1 MAASG
6 EVAALGLE
14 EELHLID
21 LRSGALATRAPD
33 VLTALPVASYAAE
46 LHASTVEINTGVHT
60 SLSEL
65 RENLVALRRRLV
77 AAAGEV
83 ELGVAAVGTV
93 PLPAPGGPEI
103 TSTERFEKMR
113 HDYQMLVDEQLICGT
128 QVHVDVASRDVAL
141 QVVHRVQPW
150 LPVLLAL
157 SVSSPYWQGR
167 DSGYASAR
175 SLVWSRWP
183 TAGDVGNVSTGA
195 DYDAMLDTLVA
206 SGVIS
211 DPKMAYFDVRPSAHL
226 PTVELRV
233 CDACPLVDDAV
244 LIAGLF
250 RGLVGWAADHEEP
263 SAIGEGPL
271 HRAAMWRAARDGMEG
286 VLLDPLDHA
295 RARPAADV
303 LQELQRLV
311 RPQLE
316 ATGDWETIVGLS
328 ASALARGT
336 SAHRQRIEGERRG
349 RLSDVV
355 DLVVAE
361 TQGIALASRGHVAGQ
376 RQGLLAGYP
385 SPAGDEALGPDG
397 TARYLYQPVLQV
409 LDDNGPAWLR
419 ERAAVRDTRAGQA
432 GLDFGVDG
440 RSTRYDVDL
449 VPRIVESDQWAVL
462 RSGLAQRG
470 RALEMFL
477 RDVYGR
483 GEALAAGVVPAEVV
497 ANAPGLAPEGYR
509 LPATAIR
516 APVMGFDVVRDE
528 RGQWSVLEDN
538 VRVPSGLAY
547 AAGVRDLLD
556 FAVPDLPRPARLADP
571 LRAVDSLGAALAA
584 AGLALGAGPAPR
596 IALVSPGPSDSA
608 WWEHAL
614 IARRSGWPVVAPADL
629 RVVHGR
635 VVVEDEAVDVLYL
648 RIDGALPPAAVLEVA
663 AAGNVALVG
672 TPGAGVADDKAV
684 YAYVPDLIR
693 FYLGEEPTVR
703 SVPTYHCVDEEV
715 RTQVLGRLDDLVT
728 KPVDGH
734 GGKGVLIGP
743 QAGPRELARRREEI
757 LADPGRWIGQELV
770 SLSTHPTFTGD
781 KLEPRH
787 VDLRVF
793 AFVHGT
799 GPDDVVVAD
808 TGLTRTAPA
817 GSMVVNSSR
826 GGGAK
831 DTWIVQPA
839 TLLGGAP

>member
-1 MAASG
+1 VAASG
-6 EVAALGLE
+6 GVAALGLE

-33 VLTALPVASYAAE
+33 VLGTLPVSSYGAE
-46 LHASTVEINTGVHT
+46 LHASTVEINTGAFT
-60 SLSEL
+60 SLSDL
-65 RENLVALRRRLV
+65 RENLVGLRRRLV

-93 PLPAPGGPEI
+93 PLPSPDGPEI

-128 QVHVDVASRDVAL
+128 QVHVDVPSRDVAL

-150 LPVLLAL
+150 LPVLLGL

-183 TAGDVGNVSTGA
+183 TAGDVGSASTGA
-195 DYDAMLDTLVA
+195 EYDAMLATLVA

-233 CDACPLVDDAV
+233 CDACPLVDDAI

-250 RGLVGWAADHEEP
+250 RGLVTWAVNHDEP
-263 SAIGEGPL
+263 TAIGEGPL

-286 VLLDPLDHA
+286 VLLDPLDRG

-303 LQELQRLV
+303 LQELQQLI

-316 ATGDWETIVGLS
+316 ATGDWETIVALS

-336 SAHRQRIEGERRG
+336 SAHRQRVEGERRG

-361 TQGIALASRGHVAGQ
+361 TQGIALASRAHVPGQ

-397 TARYLYQPVLQV
+397 TARFLYQPVLQV

-419 ERAAVRDTRAGQA
+419 ERSAVRDARASDA
-432 GLDFGVDG
+432 GLDFGHDG
-440 RSTRYDVDL
+440 RSTRFDVDL

-462 RSGLAQRG
+462 RTGLAQRA
-470 RALEMFL
+470 RALELFL
-477 RDVYGR
+477 RDVYGAR
-483 GEALAAGVVPAEVV
+483 DAIRAGVIPEAVV
-497 ANAPGLAPEGYR
+497 ENAPGLSPEGHR
-509 LPATAIR
+509 LPRTALR

-528 RGQWSVLEDN
+528 RGRWSVLEDN

-571 LRAVDSLGAALAA
+571 MRAVDGLADALAA
-584 AGLALGAGPAPR
+584 AGHAIGVDHAPR
-596 IALVSPGPSDSA
+596 VAVVSPGPADPA

-614 IARRSGWPVVAPADL
+614 LARRGPWPVVTPEEL
-629 RVVHGR
+629 RVVEGR
-635 VVVEDEAVDVLYL
+635 VVVADDVVDVLYL
-648 RIDGALPPAAVLEVA
+648 RIDGALPPAEVLEVA

-684 YAYVPDLIR
+684 YAYVPELIR
-693 FYLGEEPTVR
+693 FYLEEEPAVR
-703 SVPTYHCVDEEV
+703 SVPTYHCVDEQA
-715 RTQVLGRLDDLVT
+715 RTQVLSRLDDLVT

-734 GGKGVLIGP
+734 GGRGVLIGP

-757 LADPGRWIGQELV
+757 LAAPGRWIGQELIA
-770 SLSTHPTFTGD
+770 LSTHPTFTGD

-793 AFVHGT
+793 AFVRGT
-799 GPDDVVVAD
+799 GADDVTVAD

-839 TLLGGAP
+839 PLLPGAP

>member
-1 MAASG
+1 MVASG
-6 EVAALGLE
+6 GVAALGLE

-33 VLTALPVASYAAE
+33 VLVNLPVTSYAAE

-60 SLSEL
+60 SLSDL
-65 RENLVALRRRLV
+65 RENLVGLRRRLV

-103 TSTERFEKMR
+103 TSTERFEQMR

-128 QVHVDVASRDVAL
+128 QVHVDVGSRDLAL

-183 TAGDVGNVSTGA
+183 TAGDVGSVSTGA
-195 DYDAMLDTLVA
+195 EYDAMLDTLVA

-244 LIAGLF
+244 LIAALF
-250 RGLVGWAADHEEP
+250 RGLVSWAVDHVEP

-286 VLLDPLDHA
+286 VLLDPLDRG
-295 RARPAADV
+295 RASPAPEI

-316 ATGDWETIVGLS
+316 ATGDWEAVVGLS

-336 SAHRQRIEGERRG
+336 SAHRQRVEGERRG

-361 TQGIALASRGHVAGQ
+361 TQGIALASRSHVPGQ

-397 TARYLYQPVLQV
+397 TARFLYQPVLQV

-419 ERAAVRDTRAGQA
+419 ERGAVRDARSSDA

-462 RSGLAQRG
+462 RTGLAQRA
-470 RALEMFL
+470 RALECFL
-477 RDVYGR
+477 RDVYGKR
-483 GEALAAGVVPAEVV
+483 EAVEAGIVPAAVV
-497 ANAPGLAPEGYR
+497 DNAPGHSHHGRR
-509 LPATAIR
+509 LPVDAIR

-528 RGQWSVLEDN
+528 RGRWSVLEDN

-571 LRAVDSLGAALAA
+571 LRAIDGLGAALAA
-584 AGLALGAGPAPR
+584 AGRAIGAGHSPR

-614 IARRSGWPVVAPADL
+614 LARHGGWPVVTPDDL
-629 RVVHGR
+629 EVAEGR
-635 VVVEDEAVDVLYL
+635 VLVDGAVVDVLYL
-648 RIDGALPPAAVLEVA
+648 RIDGDLPPARVMDVA

-672 TPGAGVADDKAV
+672 TPGAGVGDDKAV

-693 FYLGEEPTVR
+693 FYLGEEPAVR

-734 GGKGVLIGP
+734 GGRGVLIGP

-757 LADPGRWIGQELV
+757 LANPGGWIGQELV
-770 SLSTHPTFTGD
+770 ALSTHPTFTGHR
-781 KLEPRH
+781 LEPRH

-839 TLLGGAP
+839 PVLGAR

>member
-1 MAASG
+1 MGASG
-6 EVAALGLE
+6 GVAALGME

-33 VLTALPVASYAAE
+33 VLATLPVSSYGAE

-60 SLSEL
+60 TLTDL
-65 RENLVALRRRLV
+65 RENLVTLRRRLV

-128 QVHVDVASRDVAL
+128 QVHVDVADRDVAV

-150 LPVLLAL
+150 LPVLLGL

-183 TAGDVGNVSTGA
+183 TAGDVGHIANGTE
-195 DYDAMLDTLVA
+195 YDAMLDTLVA
-206 SGVIS
+206 SGVIA
-211 DPKMAYFDVRPSAHL
+211 DPKMAYFDVRPSAHV

-250 RGLVGWAADHEEP
+250 RGLVSWAVDHDEP
-263 SAIGEGPL
+263 TAIAEGPL

-286 VLLDPLDHA
+286 VLLDPLDRG
-295 RARPAADV
+295 RARPAAEI
-303 LQELQRLV
+303 LQSLQRLI

-316 ATGDWETIVGLS
+316 AAGDWETIVALS
-328 ASALARGT
+328 AATLARGT

-361 TQGIALASRGHVAGQ
+361 TQGIALASRSHVPGQ

-397 TARYLYQPVLQV
+397 TARFLYQPVLQV

-419 ERAAVRDTRAGQA
+419 ERGAVRDARSSEAR
-432 GLDFGVDG
+432 LDFGVDG
-440 RSTRYDVDL
+440 TATRYDVDL
-449 VPRIVESDQWAVL
+449 VPRIVDSQQWAAL

-470 RALEMFL
+470 RALEWFL
-477 RDVYGR
+477 HDVYGDR
-483 GEALAAGVVPAEVV
+483 EAVRAGIIPAEVV
-497 ANAPGLAPEGYR
+497 DNAPGLLPEGYR
-509 LPATAIR
+509 LPAAAVR

-528 RGQWSVLEDN
+528 RGLWSVLEDN

-571 LRAVDSLGAALAA
+571 LRALDGLAGALAA
-584 AGLALGAGPAPR
+584 AGQAIGAGHLPR
-596 IALVSPGPSDSA
+596 IAVVSNGPSDSA
-608 WWEHAL
+608 WWEHSL
-614 IARRSGWPVVAPADL
+614 IAHHGGWPIVSPADL
-629 RVVHGR
+629 DVVEGR
-635 VVVEDEAVDVLYL
+635 VVIDREAVDVLYL
-648 RIDGALPPAAVLEVA
+648 RTNGELPPAAVMDVA
-663 AAGNVALVG
+663 AVGNVALVG

-703 SVPTYHCVDEEV
+703 SVPTYHCVDPDV
-715 RTQVLGRLDDLVT
+715 RSQVLSRLDDLVT

-734 GGKGVLIGP
+734 GGRGVLIGP
-743 QAGPRELARRREEI
+743 QAGARELARRREEI
-757 LADPGRWIGQELV
+757 EAAPGRWIGQELV
-770 SLSTHPTFTGD
+770 ALSTHPTFTGD

-799 GPDDVVVAD
+799 GAGDVVVAD

-839 TLLGGAP
+839 PQVGGGV